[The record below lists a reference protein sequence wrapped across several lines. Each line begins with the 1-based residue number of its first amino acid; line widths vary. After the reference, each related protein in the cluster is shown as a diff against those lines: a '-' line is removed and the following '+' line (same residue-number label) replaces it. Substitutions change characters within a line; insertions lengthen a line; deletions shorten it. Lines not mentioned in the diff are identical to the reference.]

1 MEKQLLEESTLRLA
15 AVENEIT
22 TIQNQITNSSLPSCT
37 DNDLAQ
43 MKMLV
48 SKFPLSNLKTA
59 QYLHATQLLVANL
72 SEQLEHEK
80 NLRRQQDRTIQQLQI
95 VVQNLQKKTITPTV
109 EQPVNTPLH
118 TPSPTEPE
126 STDTQRR
133 LDELKPFKCLIMDLY
148 DRIHSI
154 DCGRDKKLI
163 WRICSFSLMFDNAK
177 AAELER
183 QKGIDPHPNLPC
195 NFQSPP
201 FYTSTHGYRFHM
213 KLYPYG
219 CSPATGESASLVIT
233 ILPGEFDPILPWPF
247 KLIFRINV
255 INLSETTD
263 TWTKT
268 IDPKDHKNSACFVRP
283 CTSYGNSSIC
293 FPFLIPHSQL
303 FKSNSPFILND
314 TMFIEVNLEESK

>member
-154 DCGRDKKLI
+154 DCKRDKKLI

-183 QKGIDPHPNLPC
+183 QKGIDPHPKIPC

-219 CSPATGESASLVIT
+219 CSPATGESASLVLT
-233 ILPGEFDPILPWPF
+233 ILPYGKQKERNLPSKSKKNKTLKLVTCNFIFCNLRCLSLLISRSALNFEHARTCSLALFSDAAHIPYLIMTSNDIIL
-247 KLIFRINV
+247 
-255 INLSETTD
+255 S
-263 TWTKT
+263 WTL
-268 IDPKDHKNSACFVRP
+268 C
-283 CTSYGNSSIC
+283 
-293 FPFLIPHSQL
+293 L
-303 FKSNSPFILND
+303 
-314 TMFIEVNLEESK
+314 